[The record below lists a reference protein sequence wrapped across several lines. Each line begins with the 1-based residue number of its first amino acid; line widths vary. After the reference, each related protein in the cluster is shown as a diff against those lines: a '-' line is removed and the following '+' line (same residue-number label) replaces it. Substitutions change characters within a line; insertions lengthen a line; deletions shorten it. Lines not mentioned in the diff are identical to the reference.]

1 MFSQKKSCPPQT
13 LGRKKSKV
21 ELQPESNSFIK
32 FFITEDDDLKV
43 EFGFENISEMIIL
56 SDTVQNGKVRN
67 LAINTIHNKIYEGG
81 LVVEASEFFSKVNK
95 SIKPSEY
102 QP

>member
-1 MFSQKKSCPPQT
+1 
-13 LGRKKSKV
+13 
-21 ELQPESNSFIK
+21 
-32 FFITEDDDLKV
+32 
-43 EFGFENISEMIIL
+43 L
-56 SDTVQNGKVRN
+56 SDTVLNGKVRN